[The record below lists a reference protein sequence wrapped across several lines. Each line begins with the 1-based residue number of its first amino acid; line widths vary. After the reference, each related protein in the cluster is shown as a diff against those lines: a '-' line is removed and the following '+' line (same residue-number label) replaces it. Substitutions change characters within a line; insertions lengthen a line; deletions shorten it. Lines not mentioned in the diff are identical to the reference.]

1 MLGMKT
7 GEMTFERPEE
17 RYEVIILGA
26 GVSGLV
32 SASVLLSQGYRRILI
47 ADAYNHVGGNHID
60 WSTDGYTFDVGS
72 FIF

>member
-1 MLGMKT
+1 MLGAKT
-7 GEMTFERPEE
+7 SASNFEQPTE
-17 RYEVIILGA
+17 RYEAIIFGA

-32 SASVLLSQGYRRILI
+32 SASILLSQGYRRIQI